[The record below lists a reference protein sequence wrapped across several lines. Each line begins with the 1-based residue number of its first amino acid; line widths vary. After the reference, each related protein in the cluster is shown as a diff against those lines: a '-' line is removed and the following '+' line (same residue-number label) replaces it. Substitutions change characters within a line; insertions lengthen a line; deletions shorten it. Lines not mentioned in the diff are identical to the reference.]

1 MVHEVT
7 NNRIPT
13 MQIFGILVIMANI
26 DETDRRILAELQ
38 SNARVTNKALAGAVG
53 VAPSTCLDRV
63 RNLERSGVISGY
75 SADVDPVAVG
85 RPVQAMVAVRLR
97 PKTGDTVSAFLDAM
111 WEMPETLSVT
121 LVTGVEDALVHM
133 CVESVEKLRSSV
145 LDRVARAPG
154 VVDERT
160 SLVFEHRRRRVIDP
174 G

>member
-1 MVHEVT
+1 
-7 NNRIPT
+7 
-13 MQIFGILVIMANI
+13 MANLDAI
-26 DETDRRILAELQ
+26 DHSILSALQ
-38 SNARVTNKALAGAVG
+38 SNARMTNKALASAVG

-63 RNLERSGVISGY
+63 RSLEQSGVISGY
-75 SADVDPVAVG
+75 GAEVDPTALG

-97 PKTGDTVSAFLDAM
+97 PKTADVVESFLDAM

-133 CVESVEKLRSSV
+133 CVESVDNLRSSV

-160 SLVFEHRRRRVIDP
+160 SLVFEHRRRRVLEPLHD
-174 G
+174 